1 MACARG
7 KPTSNRIEQT
17 ALVIKTILK
26 RLCVGGLLLVSPA
39 LLSSPTFVGNET
51 CASCHE
57 TQISDWTDS
66 HHDLAMQ
73 EASSTTVLGD
83 FDNATF
89 NYQGT
94 TTTFFKKDDAFW
106 VKTDNEKG
114 ELTDYPVEFVFG
126 VYPLQQLLLPLDKG
140 RLNALSVAW
149 DARKAS
155 EGGQRWYHI
164 YENE

>member
-1 MACARG
+1 MACPRG
-7 KPTSNRIEQT
+7 KSTSNRIEQP

-26 RLCVGGLLLVSPA
+26 SLCVAGLLLLSPG
-39 LLSSPTFVGNET
+39 LLSSPTFVGNEA

-57 TQISDWTDS
+57 AQISDWADS

-73 EASSTTVLGD
+73 EPSSTTVLGN

-126 VYPLQQLLLPLDKG
+126 VYPLQQLLFCLLYTSPSPRDRQKS
-140 RLNALSVAW
+140 RMPSSA
-149 DARKAS
+149 
-155 EGGQRWYHI
+155 
-164 YENE
+164 